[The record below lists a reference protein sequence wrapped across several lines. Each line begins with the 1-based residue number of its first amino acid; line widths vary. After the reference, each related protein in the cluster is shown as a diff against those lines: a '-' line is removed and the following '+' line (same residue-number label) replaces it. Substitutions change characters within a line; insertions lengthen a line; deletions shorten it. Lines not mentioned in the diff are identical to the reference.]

1 MKALRRAAEGKI
13 ATPIDAIT
21 GPDLVR
27 ARSELFVDGRLEAG
41 RLFEDIQER
50 SRAIHSIAFRI
61 AYPFYDTRTF

>member
-1 MKALRRAAEGKI
+1 MMLINVGVL
-13 ATPIDAIT
+13 ATGSIILPPA
-21 GPDLVR
+21 PSVL
-27 ARSELFVDGRLEAG
+27 SELFVDGRLEAG